1 MLNCHNATVVTCDI
15 ARWRSSWTVRHCSLS
30 VTCTGVS
37 YKSVDLS
44 RAHDRWKS
52 VIIINKKKTWRRGH
66 VTRSRDK
73 ATLCNKETHITKN
86 TSQRKTAHGHS
97 HYDRKAMNDRIVSN
111 VTQCSSTLQA
121 ESTTIQT
128 AVPIYYYILVSV
140 LSAVNAKSYF
150 QYDTIRYI
158 CVRSKADAIARL
170 I

>member
-1 MLNCHNATVVTCDI
+1 
-15 ARWRSSWTVRHCSLS
+15 
-30 VTCTGVS
+30 
-37 YKSVDLS
+37 
-44 RAHDRWKS
+44 
-52 VIIINKKKTWRRGH
+52 
-66 VTRSRDK
+66 
-73 ATLCNKETHITKN
+73 
-86 TSQRKTAHGHS
+86 
-97 HYDRKAMNDRIVSN
+97 MNDRIVSN